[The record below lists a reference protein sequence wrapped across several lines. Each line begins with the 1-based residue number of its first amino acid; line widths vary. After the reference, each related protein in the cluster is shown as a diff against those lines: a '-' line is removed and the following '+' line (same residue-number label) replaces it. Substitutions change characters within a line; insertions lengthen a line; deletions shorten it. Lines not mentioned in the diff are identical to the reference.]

1 MKNRVFNKKVYK
13 WIGVFFIICLGSIF
27 FIRLLFPPIDKKI
40 NQAANKSPLT
50 YRPVYH
56 FSAPDKWIN
65 DPQRPVFFDG
75 KYHYYYLYNKD
86 YPNGNGTE
94 WRQATSQD
102 LVHWKDEGVAIPKY
116 TTKNG
121 DPWTGSFIVDDQN
134 TAGFGKGTVIAIVTQ
149 PSADGGKQEQYLWY
163 STDRGKTFKSYSD
176 HPILPNPG
184 EKDFRDPKIIWD
196 SQANKWMMVLAEG
209 TKIGFYESRNLKEWH
224 YTGGFF
230 TQDIGVIECPDLFKI
245 QANDG
250 TYKWVLGASANGK
263 SIGKPNTYAYWIGNY
278 NGKDFIADYSEPQ
291 WLDYGFD
298 WYGSVTFEDGTSSNK
313 FDKRYAL
320 AWMNNWDYPNNTPT
334 LQDDF
339 NGVDSIVRQIK
350 LKKQNNDAYILT
362 SQPIEALNQ
371 LTFSTNSFKH
381 IEVNGSK
388 TLKVKSDV
396 YQLDADISWSDAKN
410 VGLRI
415 RESTDKTRHIDVGFF
430 IPDNF
435 SYVNRVFTDQPD
447 KSKKYVESKAPFDA
461 SKKKVHL
468 KVLVDKT
475 SIEVFIDDGN
485 VTHSNE
491 VFPHLNDKGIT
502 LFSEGG
508 PSTFKNVVIKHFR
521 SIH

>member
-1 MKNRVFNKKVYK
+1 
-13 WIGVFFIICLGSIF
+13 
-27 FIRLLFPPIDKKI
+27 
-40 NQAANKSPLT
+40 
-50 YRPVYH
+50 
-56 FSAPDKWIN
+56 
-65 DPQRPVFFDG
+65 
-75 KYHYYYLYNKD
+75 
-86 YPNGNGTE
+86 
-94 WRQATSQD
+94 
-102 LVHWKDEGVAIPKY
+102 
-116 TTKNG
+116 
-121 DPWTGSFIVDDQN
+121 
-134 TAGFGKGTVIAIVTQ
+134 
-149 PSADGGKQEQYLWY
+149 
-163 STDRGKTFKSYSD
+163 
-176 HPILPNPG
+176 
-184 EKDFRDPKIIWD
+184 
-196 SQANKWMMVLAEG
+196 
-209 TKIGFYESRNLKEWH
+209 
-224 YTGGFF
+224 
-230 TQDIGVIECPDLFKI
+230 
-245 QANDG
+245 
-250 TYKWVLGASANGK
+250 
-263 SIGKPNTYAYWIGNY
+263 
-278 NGKDFIADYSEPQ
+278 
-291 WLDYGFD
+291 
-298 WYGSVTFEDGTSSNK
+298 
-313 FDKRYAL
+313 
-320 AWMNNWDYPNNTPT
+320 
-334 LQDDF
+334 
-339 NGVDSIVRQIK
+339 
-350 LKKQNNDAYILT
+350 
-362 SQPIEALNQ
+362 LNQ

-396 YQLDADISWSDAKN
+396 YQLDADISWSDARN